1 MSMTANKL
9 NFFTL
14 LKLPAA
20 YFCGVRTLFIDT
32 SRCIVSV
39 KHRWI
44 NQNPFKSMFWAV
56 QGMAAELSTGAL
68 VMGKI
73 KATQKPISMLVISN
87 KAVFTKKVTGRVLF
101 TCHDGQRIDKVIA
114 DALRTGEGQ
123 TIWLQST
130 GVNKDGVVVS
140 TFDFEWSIKVKPVKK
155 HN

>member
-20 YFCGVRTLFIDT
+20 Y
-32 SRCIVSV
+32 
-39 KHRWI
+39 
-44 NQNPFKSMFWAV
+44 
-56 QGMAAELSTGAL
+56 STGAL